1 MSIHIR
7 KLAGVF
13 ALSVAFALPAFAAG
27 DGGSSSGSSPASEKS
42 AEQKCKET
50 KGKVWNKKTAKCV
63 NADDAMLDSD
73 SIYETGRHL
82 AMIGRYDDAIILL
95 TPISHEGDKRVLT
108 YLGYSWRK
116 AGHTDFALTY
126 YNQAIA
132 IDPAYAQ
139 VREYLGEALILKGDA
154 AGARAQLQQ
163 IASICG
169 TACTPY
175 LQLESELVKAG
186 I

>member
-1 MSIHIR
+1 MSIR
-7 KLAGVF
+7 KVAGAI
-13 ALSVAFALPAFAAG
+13 ALSAIFALPAFAAG
-27 DGGSSSGSSPASEKS
+27 DGGSSSGSSPTSEKS

-50 KGKVWNKKTAKCV
+50 KGKVWNKKTQKCV

-116 AGHTDFALTY
+116 AGHTDLALTY

-139 VREYLGEALILKGDA
+139 VREYLGEALIRKGDA
-154 AGARAQLQQ
+154 AGAKAQLKQ

-169 TACTPY
+169 FTCTPY
-175 LQLESELVKAG
+175 LQLEAELAKAG